1 MFEHNDIL
9 QTSIVIVDTGCF
21 VKNKGV
27 KYTFL
32 ALDKRKIIILL
43 SILNDNLN
51 GNSKHSRF
59 LIKKSLA
66 FSN

>member
-1 MFEHNDIL
+1 MFEHNDVL

-21 VKNKGV
+21 VKDKQM

-32 ALDKRKIIILL
+32 LLDKRKIFLLL
-43 SILNDNLN
+43 SRFNTNFN
-51 GNSKHSRF
+51 GNSESSRF

-66 FSN
+66 FSD